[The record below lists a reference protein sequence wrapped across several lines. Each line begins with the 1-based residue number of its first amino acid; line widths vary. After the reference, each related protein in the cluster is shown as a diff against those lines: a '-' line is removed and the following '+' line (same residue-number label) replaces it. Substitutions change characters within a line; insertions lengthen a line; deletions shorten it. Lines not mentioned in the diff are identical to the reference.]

1 MKAINFLLGSLFLLS
16 SCSSVK
22 FYSDSILK
30 TETGIKMYSA
40 KPYLLVDHTK
50 SVSKTTSTDTL
61 LTEIRIIYLPDLRHP
76 IYVKQNPGIGTSD
89 LKISLS
95 NGVLTSYGLT
105 TDTKIPDIIT
115 ASTGLISG
123 LAAAGNI
130 SKMKNG
136 QINESSENIEK
147 SYFELYEFIVDQ
159 DNTIKLQR
167 VEIKK

>member
-1 MKAINFLLGSLFLLS
+1 MKAIIFFLGSLFLLS

-22 FYSDSILK
+22 FYSDSTLK

-50 SVSKTTSTDTL
+50 SVSKTTSSDTL

-76 IYVKQNPGIGTSD
+76 IYVKQTPGIGTSD
-89 LKISLS
+89 LKLTLS
-95 NGVLTSYGLT
+95 NGVLTTYGLT

-123 LAAAGNI
+123 LAAAE
-130 SKMKNG
+130 KNVEKAKE
-136 QINESSENIEK
+136 QNNEPPEKIAK
-147 SYFELYEFIVDQ
+147 SYFELYEFIVDK

-167 VEIKK
+167 VEIK